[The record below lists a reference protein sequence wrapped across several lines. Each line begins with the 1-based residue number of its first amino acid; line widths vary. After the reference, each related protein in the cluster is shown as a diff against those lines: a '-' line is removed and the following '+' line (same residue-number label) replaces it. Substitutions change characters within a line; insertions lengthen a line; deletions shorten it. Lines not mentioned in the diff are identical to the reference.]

1 MANSTVTDQRT
12 ASLPPDSVFRAGL
25 PVSGRLFAMQAQVQR
40 QLYEALYDEMAP
52 GQDSQTIHS
61 AAPEEYRRAQDHSGI
76 VGGVSHGVFL
86 GRSFPLG
93 LPPRFPALPFAL
105 DDWDDADGVED
116 ILTFHGETW
125 HAHAPART
133 LMRTTNGKSDI
144 IYAGH
149 SLVHLRRG
157 TTHLDVQAAAWQ
169 ISDPEYD
176 AGSIVCA
183 VFDAGWNHMATQS
196 TVLDITETIEE
207 MPLNPVKH
215 LCVPVTSDA
224 APLTEDAYRYLVCG
238 LRVEDMTSGDKT
250 ILLHDLL
257 AWERQIPV

>member
-40 QLYEALYDEMAP
+40 QLYEALYDEAAP

-93 LPPRFPALPFAL
+93 LPPRFPALPFTL
-105 DDWDDADGVED
+105 DDWDDADGADD

-125 HAHAPART
+125 QAFAPART
-133 LMRTTNGKSDI
+133 LMRSTGGASDN

-149 SLVHLRRG
+149 SLLRLRRG
-157 TTHLDVQAAAWQ
+157 TTHLDIQATAWQ
-169 ISDPEYD
+169 ISDPEYT
-176 AGSIVCA
+176 AGSIACA
-183 VFDAGWNHMATQS
+183 VFDPGWNHIATRS
-196 TVLDITETIEE
+196 AVLDIAETLEDI
-207 MPLNPVKH
+207 PLNPVQH
-215 LCVPVTSDA
+215 LCVPVTTDA
-224 APLTEDAYRYLVCG
+224 APLAEDVYRYLVCG
-238 LRVEDMTSGDKT
+238 LKIEDLTPEDKT
-250 ILLHDLL
+250 ILLQDLL
-257 AWERQIPV
+257 AWECQIPV